1 MEEASKDVHYFLT
14 TLTSAFTLFAGYQ
27 VGKSQYKIS
36 QKRKNIRQLENNE
49 ILDVEELIGKGR
61 RVNDVVLVKVIVVGF
76 RVILELKMD
85 GRLKLI
91 MDGSKSKNWLF

>member
-1 MEEASKDVHYFLT
+1 M
-14 TLTSAFTLFAGYQ
+14 
-27 VGKSQYKIS
+27 
-36 QKRKNIRQLENNE
+36 
-49 ILDVEELIGKGR
+49 IGKGR
-61 RVNDVVLVKVIVVGF
+61 RVNEVVLVKVIVVGF